1 MISSPR
7 VSNPDFRRRW
17 GSTECDLNLGVTFV
31 DVSIAGIPAVTFA
44 RVESPRVSL

>member
-7 VSNPDFRRRW
+7 VSNRDFHLD
-17 GSTECDLNLGVTFV
+17 GASPSVTSTSAVTFV